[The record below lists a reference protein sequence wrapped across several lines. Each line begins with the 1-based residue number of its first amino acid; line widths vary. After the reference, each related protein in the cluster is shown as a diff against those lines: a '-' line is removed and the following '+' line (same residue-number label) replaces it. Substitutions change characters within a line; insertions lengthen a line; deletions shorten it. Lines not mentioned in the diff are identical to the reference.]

1 MRLYTIGTAHRR
13 SYDFTRLL
21 YKYGIQV
28 IFDLRSM
35 PEGEEDYFNR
45 GGLEAL
51 CSSVRV
57 SYVFL
62 GNELGR
68 PHGANFRQWVR
79 TDEFRRGCDII
90 SRKVPTRVCCL
101 LCSERSPEHCPR
113 RAIADALARLGIEV
127 VHILDENVFWQP
139 GPAPSPAREPV
150 RPAPS
155 PPRRRSGRR

>member
-1 MRLYTIGTAHRR
+1 MRLYTLGTAHRK

-35 PEGEEDYFNR
+35 PEGEEEYFNR

-51 CSSVRV
+51 CSSSRV

-68 PHGANFRQWVR
+68 PHGADYRQWVK
-79 TDEFRRGCDII
+79 TDEFRRGCEIVG
-90 SRKVPTRVCCL
+90 RKVPLRVCCL
-101 LCSERSPEHCPR
+101 LCSEKSPEHCPR
-113 RAIADALARLGIEV
+113 RVIGDELAKQGIEV

-139 GPAPSPAREPV
+139 PPS
-150 RPAPS
+150 RPPFR
-155 PPRRRSGRR
+155 PQRRGRGRR